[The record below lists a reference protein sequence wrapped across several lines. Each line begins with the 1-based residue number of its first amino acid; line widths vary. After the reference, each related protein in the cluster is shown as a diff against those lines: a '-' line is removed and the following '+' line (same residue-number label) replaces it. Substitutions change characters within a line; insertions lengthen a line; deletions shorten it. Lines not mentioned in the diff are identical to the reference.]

1 MIELLDKFKSVM
13 EDYIM
18 ANFIEELYY
27 GNIEP
32 QDIKKKKSKSYSR
45 EMKILSE
52 NEDVLWEKLPEED
65 KKLFLEYVDAWGI
78 VNGGSVTDSF
88 ITGFRLGAK
97 FVYDTFVSEGT
108 DLLKEG

>member
-32 QDIKKKKSKSYSR
+32 QNMKKKKSKSYSR

-52 NEDVLWEKLPEED
+52 NEDVLLEKLPEED

-78 VNGGSVTDSF
+78 VDGEAVVDSF
-88 ITGFRLGAK
+88 ITGFRIGAK
-97 FVYDTFVSEGT
+97 FTYDTFVSVET
-108 DLLKEG
+108 DILKEG